1 MSLLISFFA
10 VSLCVT
16 VIDSQSAFRYYEEDY
31 VPGINTLHSSR
42 SKLTLFLAAMFIDN
56 VKGRV
61 IPPQPSAH
69 CINNVGFA
77 AYLSFVA
84 EFITY

>member
-10 VSLCVT
+10 VSLYISVS
-16 VIDSQSAFRYYEEDY
+16 DSQSPFRYYEEDY

-42 SKLTLFLAAMFIDN
+42 SKLTRFLAAMFIDN

-61 IPPQPSAH
+61 QPPQPSAH

-77 AYLSFVA
+77 AYLPLAA
-84 EFITY
+84 EFITF